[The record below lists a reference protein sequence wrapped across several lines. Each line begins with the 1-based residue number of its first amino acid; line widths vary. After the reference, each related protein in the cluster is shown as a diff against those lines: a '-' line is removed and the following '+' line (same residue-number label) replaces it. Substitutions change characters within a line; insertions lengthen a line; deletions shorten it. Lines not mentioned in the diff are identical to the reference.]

1 MDLSLVPGSHEFSSF
16 TNATRVTPREKQP
29 KSYMFILDTPDQS
42 EHEGSVKVRL
52 IFFKKKKQRLKNL
65 QESQ

>member
-1 MDLSLVPGSHEFSSF
+1 MPGSHEFSSF

-42 EHEGSVKVRL
+42 SEHEGSVKVRL